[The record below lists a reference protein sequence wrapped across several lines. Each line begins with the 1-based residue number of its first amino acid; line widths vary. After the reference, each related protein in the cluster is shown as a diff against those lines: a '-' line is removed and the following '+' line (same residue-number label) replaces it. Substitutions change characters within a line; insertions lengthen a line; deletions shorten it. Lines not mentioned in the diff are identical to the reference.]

1 MGTVWQCI
9 RPVGGSEGVLKK
21 EGRVHSI
28 AHTGA
33 KGPAHTGPGDL
44 GEQGPHSSPR
54 LVLPTLC
61 SQLWVFIQG

>member
-1 MGTVWQCI
+1 M
-9 RPVGGSEGVLKK
+9 LKK